1 MKGPN
6 KTKRLKA
13 QRGSADLTLV
23 KFSSLEAPTSTQHDD
38 ECASSHGL
46 DSGGSFHLGTKRSS
60 RFQLILLLNIWSCFA
75 NVPSKFSFCLGGEGA
90 ASWTIG
96 HERGK
101 TFPACPILVSYA
113 SDSIIFHIIYLISK
127 PTLDSHIDVAFRGS
141 GFQICFSF
149 SLKKKKEKEI
159 GISLQMMASFA
170 CGSDL
175 TQL

>member
-23 KFSSLEAPTSTQHDD
+23 KFSSLEAPTSTQRDD
-38 ECASSHGL
+38 ECASSH
-46 DSGGSFHLGTKRSS
+46 
-60 RFQLILLLNIWSCFA
+60 
-75 NVPSKFSFCLGGEGA
+75 GGEGA

-113 SDSIIFHIIYLISK
+113 SDSIIFHIIYLIK
-127 PTLDSHIDVAFRGS
+127 RKRNWNFFANDGFFCLWLGFNPIIKLKEGKEGGLVFVGS
-141 GFQICFSF
+141 RLLC
-149 SLKKKKEKEI
+149 L
-159 GISLQMMASFA
+159 
-170 CGSDL
+170 
-175 TQL
+175 